1 MNARTNSLHRASVFV
16 ALLASLMTGQLQAD
30 MPVDFPVKT
39 SGVEL
44 RYSDLTVPVL
54 AQP

>member
-16 ALLASLMTGQLQAD
+16 ALLATLMTGPLQAD
-30 MPVDFPVKT
+30 MPVDFTVKT
-39 SGVEL
+39 SGVEV
-44 RYSDLTVPVL
+44 RFSDLTVPVL